1 MVARSDG
8 LREGDL
14 LTVAEALRI
23 LPIGKSKLYAL
34 LADGEIEHVRVP
46 STGGRRARLFI
57 PRAAL
62 EAFVER
68 HRVGARGRRVA
79 PVDADDILRRVRGGS
94 CA

>member
-1 MVARSDG
+1 MVARSNG

-34 LADGEIEHVRVP
+34 LDEGEIEHIRVP

-57 PRAAL
+57 PRAPPWKSSSNATVWAR
-62 EAFVER
+62 E
-68 HRVGARGRRVA
+68 GAVWRLWA
-79 PVDADDILRRVRGGS
+79 
-94 CA
+94 